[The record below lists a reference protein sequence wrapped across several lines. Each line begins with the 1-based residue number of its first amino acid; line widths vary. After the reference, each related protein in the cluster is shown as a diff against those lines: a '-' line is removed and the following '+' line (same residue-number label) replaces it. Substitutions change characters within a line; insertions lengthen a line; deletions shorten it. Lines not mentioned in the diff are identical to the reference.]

1 MDVLQLWVDQH
12 AALRRAAR
20 HMARD
25 NSEAD
30 DLLQHA
36 FVKAME
42 HLDTL
47 AAYPPA
53 QVQGWMMRTMR
64 NKLIDLRRR
73 ERRWLPE
80 DSAPEPIYEANF
92 SNLHAVELLEELPDV
107 LAEVVRLRWLEGMN
121 SVEIGARL
129 DLPPP
134 TVRTR
139 LRTALLL
146 LRRKQKG
153 GTGT

>member
-1 MDVLQLWVDQH
+1 MDILELWAHQQPT
-12 AALRRAAR
+12 LRRAAR
-20 HMARD
+20 RMARD
-25 NSEAD
+25 ASEAD

-47 AAYPPA
+47 EDHPPA

-80 DSAPEPIYEANF
+80 DSAPDPLYEADF
-92 SNLHAVELLEELPDV
+92 TNLHAEEMLEDLPET

-121 SVEIGARL
+121 SAEIGAKL

-146 LRRKQKG
+146 LRRKQEG
-153 GTGT
+153 GFEP

>member
-1 MDVLQLWVDQH
+1 MDVFQLWTDQN

-25 NSEAD
+25 ASEAD
-30 DLLQHA
+30 DLVQHA

-47 AAYPPA
+47 EECPPA

-64 NKLIDLRRR
+64 NKLIDLRRL
-73 ERRWLPE
+73 ERHWLPE
-80 DSAPEPIYEANF
+80 DSAPEPPYEADF
-92 SNLHAVELLEELPDV
+92 SNLHTVELLEELPET

-121 SVEIGARL
+121 SAEIGEKL
-129 DLPPP
+129 GLPPP

-146 LRRKQKG
+146 LRRKQEG
-153 GTGT
+153 GIGL

>member
-1 MDVLQLWVDQH
+1 MDILQFWTDRQ
-12 AALRRAAR
+12 ATLRRAAR

-25 NSEAD
+25 SAEAD
-30 DLLQHA
+30 DLVQHA

-47 AAYPPA
+47 ENYAPA
-53 QVQGWMMRTMR
+53 HVQGWMLRTMR

-73 ERRWLPE
+73 ESRLVPAE
-80 DSAPEPIYEANF
+80 SAPEPLYEADF
-92 SNLHAVELLEELPDV
+92 SALHAEEMLEELPET
-107 LAEVVRLRWLEGMN
+107 LAQAVRLRWLEGMN
-121 SVEIGARL
+121 SAEIGALL
-129 DLPPP
+129 DLSPA

-153 GTGT
+153 RIGP